1 MRFDVKEKKKSGN
14 NFLVQ
19 GTILAA
25 ASIIA
30 KIIGLIY
37 RIPLLNTLGNEGIS
51 YYSTSNEIYAIILMI
66 A

>member
-1 MRFDVKEKKKSGN
+1 MKEKKTTGK

-37 RIPLLNTLGNEGIS
+37 RIPLNNILGSEGIS
-51 YYSTSNEIYAIILMI
+51 YYGTSNEIYAIL
-66 A
+66 

>member
-1 MRFDVKEKKKSGN
+1 MRSNVKEKRKTGK

-30 KIIGLIY
+30 KIIGLVY
-37 RIPLLNTLGNEGIS
+37 RIPLQNTLGNEGVS
-51 YYSTSNEIYAIILMI
+51 YYSTSNEI
-66 A
+66 